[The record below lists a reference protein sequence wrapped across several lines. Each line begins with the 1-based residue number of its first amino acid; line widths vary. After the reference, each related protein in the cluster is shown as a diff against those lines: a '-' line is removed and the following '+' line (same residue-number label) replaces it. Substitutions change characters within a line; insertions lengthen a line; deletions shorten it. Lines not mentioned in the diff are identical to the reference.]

1 MSLFTNANI
10 KMRWVQVT
18 IGLTL
23 KSNTFFKPL
32 DLSRSNGQKNII
44 INANILIKISLI
56 VPHLL
61 YFISISNPQK
71 KSCIWPS
78 LSLSPRFSLY
88 LFLLHRLLNDK
99 GCVNVNSFS
108 RFWVQINGFHMQPR
122 DWKLIWK
129 RLKLEIQPK
138 QGKLSYLT

>member
-1 MSLFTNANI
+1 
-10 KMRWVQVT
+10 MRWVQVT

-23 KSNTFFKPL
+23 KSNTFFKQL

-71 KSCIWPS
+71 NSCI
-78 LSLSPRFSLY
+78 
-88 LFLLHRLLNDK
+88 
-99 GCVNVNSFS
+99 
-108 RFWVQINGFHMQPR
+108 
-122 DWKLIWK
+122 
-129 RLKLEIQPK
+129 
-138 QGKLSYLT
+138 